1 MYNTNGLKDD
11 EVKESRK
18 RYGSNS
24 INEKNKNTFFN
35 LFIETLGD
43 PIIKILL
50 IALAIK
56 TIFLFRDF
64 DYFDTMGIVLAVL
77 VASLISAISEYG
89 SNKAF
94 ERLFE
99 ESSKLS
105 TKVYRN
111 GKLTTISSKEI
122 VINDLLEVSSGDKIC
137 ADGII
142 KEGSLQVDESFITG
156 ESKEVNKK
164 IGDKVYSGSTIYK
177 GSAKI
182 KVTEYVVVA
191 RTPEKAD

>member
-1 MYNTNGLKDD
+1 MGLNDK
-11 EVKESRK
+11 EVLELRK
-18 RYGSNS
+18 KYGSNEITRKKS
-24 INEKNKNTFFN
+24 NTFFKI
-35 LFIETLGD
+35 LLESLSD

-50 IALAIK
+50 IALSIK
-56 TIFLFRDF
+56 IVFLFKNFDWYETLGIVIAIFL
-64 DYFDTMGIVLAVL
+64 
-77 VASLISAISEYG
+77 ASFISSISEYG

-122 VINDLLEVSSGDKIC
+122 VINDLLQISSGDKIC

-182 KVTEYVVVA
+182 KVTEIGDKTFMGSISSGV
-191 RTPEKAD
+191 